1 MEMGKLAAMLSAGVS
16 LKSALAE
23 LEEIEI
29 PREVRLGIELG
40 APLVPLLTSLDTQA
54 QNQLRARGELAQAL
68 AVPQATRRLLIWL
81 PFLTLGLTILI
92 GIIRPETL
100 LNPLVLACVLF
111 GTLLLWVGNRISGRM
126 LRNFSGEFDVKDLQ
140 EFQLSLSAGQNVSQ
154 IAKSFPSLLETT
166 EVNRLIS
173 LSRKTGARLL
183 NLVESQISL
192 ALNQQLSE
200 KISEVRKLSVKLLI
214 PLSLTTLP
222 AFMLFVIP
230 PTLVGLS
237 K

>member
-1 MEMGKLAAMLSAGVS
+1 MAAMLSAGVS
-16 LKSALAE
+16 LKSAIAE
-23 LEEIEI
+23 LEEVEI
-29 PREVRLGIELG
+29 PEEIRLGIELG

-54 QNQLRARGELAQAL
+54 QNQLRANGELAQAL
-68 AVPQATRRLLIWL
+68 AVPHATRRLLIWL
-81 PFLTLGLTILI
+81 PFLTLGLTVLS
-92 GIIRPETL
+92 GIIRPEAL
-100 LNPLVLACVLF
+100 VNPLVLLCVVF

-126 LRNFSGEFDVKDLQ
+126 LRNFSGEFDVKSLQ
-140 EFQLSLSAGQNVSQ
+140 QFHLALSAGHNVSQ
-154 IAKSFPSLLETT
+154 IARSFPNLLESS
-166 EVNRLIS
+166 EVRKLID
-173 LSRKTGARLL
+173 LSRKTGAKLL
-183 NLVESQISL
+183 KLVESQISL
-192 ALNQQLSE
+192 ALSQQLSE